1 MTKMTYHHALPA
13 GHRIEEFE
21 LKSVLGAGGFGV
33 TYRGFDHQFHRE
45 VAIKEFL
52 PSEVAMRRPN
62 GASVTPRSDEENE
75 NYQHGLARFLDEAR
89 LLAKFD
95 DPYIVRV
102 HRYMEA
108 NGTAYL
114 VMEYREGESLAQL
127 LARRKQPLE
136 EEEARRIL
144 FEVLQGL
151 QAVHEHDYLHRDIK
165 PSNIYLRRDGPSML
179 IDFGAARYAIGEHSH
194 SLLGMMTPG
203 YAPYEQYSFT
213 SKQGPFTDI
222 YATGATLYRC
232 LTQRAPVD
240 AAERIAA
247 VTENREDPYI
257 PTIQAAAGRYSD
269 ALLAVIDWM
278 LQLRAS
284 DRPQTVDEV
293 LDVLGDKP
301 TLPRSRRPV
310 AATALEETV
319 KLPLSSTLNVIRVQ
333 PGQPGWVGDWFRRE
347 FQAVA
352 LQLSGNPR
360 MRRLLT
366 QFKDIRE
373 RSYTNTTRWILA
385 TAQSLS
391 VRWQRFDTSPR
402 ARAFAALVGI
412 LFALLLLAYKL
423 TSWQQLPAGT
433 AQAASNTLPPASV
446 VIIPAGTGVIGNMAV
461 DDDDDPLYPQT
472 LRIAQP
478 FALGRQ
484 EVTFDEYDRFSTAT
498 RRRKAPNVAGWERG
512 NRPVINVTWQDA
524 SDYAAWLSQQ
534 TGKRYRLPS
543 EAEWEYAARG
553 GRRTNYWWG
562 STIGDGN
569 ANCKACGSPWDGKQ
583 TAPVGS
589 FVLNPFGLQ
598 DTAGNVAEWTCTI
611 ASGINTPLSAPCA
624 DSADPRRRSVRGGSW
639 NSPAYSLA
647 SWARASEK
655 PDTRSPEIGFRL
667 LEELT
672 PEEVPEKTPEKK
684 PAEPAS

>member
-1 MTKMTYHHALPA
+1 MTSTIYHHALPA
-13 GHRIEEFE
+13 GQRIEEFE

-62 GASVTPRSDEENE
+62 GATVTPRSEEENE

-102 HRYMEA
+102 HRYLQA

-151 QAVHEHDYLHRDIK
+151 RAVHAHDYLHRDIK
-165 PSNIYLRRDGPSML
+165 PSNIYLRRDGPCML

-278 LQLRAS
+278 LQLRVT

-301 TLPRSRRPV
+301 TLPRSRRLV
-310 AATALEETV
+310 AANALEETV
-319 KLPLSSTLNVIRVQ
+319 KLPLTSSLSAIQVV
-333 PGQPGWVGDWFRRE
+333 PGRPGWVSDWFRRE
-347 FQAVA
+347 FQTVA
-352 LQLSGNPR
+352 LHLFANPR
-360 MRRLLT
+360 MRRLFNR
-366 QFKDIRE
+366 FKEIRE
-373 RSYTNTTRWILA
+373 RCYASTTRWILA
-385 TAQSLS
+385 TAQSVS
-391 VRWQRFDTSPR
+391 VYWQRFDASPR
-402 ARAFAALVGI
+402 ARALTALAGI
-412 LFALLLLAYKL
+412 LFALLLLSYKL
-423 TSWQQLPAGT
+423 TPWQQVQAGT
-433 AQAASNTLPPASV
+433 APTAINTVLPATV
-446 VIIPAGTGVIGNMAV
+446 VIIPAGTGLIGNMAV

-472 LRIAQP
+472 LRISQP
-478 FALGRQ
+478 FALSRQ

-498 RRRKAPNVAGWERG
+498 RRRIAPDAGWGRG
-512 NRPVINVTWQDA
+512 NRPVINVSWQDA
-524 SDYAAWLSQQ
+524 NDYAVWLSQQ
-534 TGKRYRLPS
+534 TGRRYRLPS

-553 GRRTNYWWG
+553 GRRTNYAWG
-562 STIGDGN
+562 QAIGSGN
-569 ANCKACGSPWDGKQ
+569 ANCKACGSPWDNRQ
-583 TAPVGS
+583 TAPAGS
-589 FVLNPFGLQ
+589 FGLNAFGLQ
-598 DTAGNVAEWTCTI
+598 DMAGNVAEWTCTI
-611 ASGINTPLSAPCA
+611 AAGINTPLSAPCA

-639 NSPAYSLA
+639 NSPPYVLA

-667 LEELT
+667 LEELA
-672 PEEVPEKTPEKK
+672 PEKKPEKTPPK
-684 PAEPAS
+684 PAS

>member
-1 MTKMTYHHALPA
+1 MATTTYHHALPA
-13 GHRIEEFE
+13 GQRIEEFE

-45 VAIKEFL
+45 VAVKEFL

-62 GASVTPRSDEENE
+62 GATVTPRSDEENE
-75 NYQHGLARFLDEAR
+75 NYQNGLARFLDEAR

-102 HRYMEA
+102 HRYLQA

-136 EEEARRIL
+136 EEESRRIL

-151 QAVHEHDYLHRDIK
+151 QAVHAHDYLHRDIK

-194 SLLGMMTPG
+194 SLMGMMTPG

-278 LQLRAS
+278 LQLRAV

-301 TLPRSRRPV
+301 TLPRSRRPT
-310 AATALEETV
+310 AASALDETV
-319 KLPLSSTLNVIRVQ
+319 KLPLTHSIGTVRVE

-347 FQAVA
+347 FRMVTQ
-352 LQLSGNPR
+352 QLFGGPR
-360 MRRLLT
+360 MRRLHSQLT
-366 QFKDIRE
+366 ETRQRF
-373 RSYTNTTRWILA
+373 YANTTRWILG
-385 TAQSLS
+385 TAQSLA
-391 VRWQRFDTSPR
+391 VRWQRFETSLR
-402 ARAFAALVGI
+402 ARALTGLAGI
-412 LFALLLLAYKL
+412 LLALLLLSYQL
-423 TSWQQLPAGT
+423 TPWQQLQAG
-433 AQAASNTLPPASV
+433 AVQAAVSIVPPAAV
-446 VIIPAGTGVIGNMAV
+446 VVIPAGTGVIGNLAV

-472 LRIAQP
+472 LRLTQP

-484 EVTFDEYDRFSTAT
+484 EVSFDEYDRFSTET
-498 RRRKAPNVAGWERG
+498 RRRKAADGGWGRG
-512 NRPVINVTWQDA
+512 SRPVINVSWQDA
-524 SDYAAWLSQQ
+524 SEYAAWLSQK
-534 TGKRYRLPS
+534 TGRRYRLPS
-543 EAEWEYAARG
+543 EAEWEYAARA
-553 GRRTNYWWG
+553 GRRTNYGWG
-562 STIGDGN
+562 QAIGNGN
-569 ANCKACGSPWDGKQ
+569 ANCKTCGSPWDGRQ

-598 DTAGNVAEWTCTI
+598 DMAGNVAEWTCTI
-611 ASGINTPLSAPCA
+611 AAGISTPLSAACA
-624 DSADPRRRSVRGGSW
+624 DSADTRRRSVRGGSW
-639 NSPAYSLA
+639 NSPAYALA
-647 SWARASEK
+647 GWARASEK
-655 PDTRSPEIGFRL
+655 PETRSPEIGFRL
-667 LEELT
+667 LEEL
-672 PEEVPEKTPEKK
+672 
-684 PAEPAS
+684 PAEQTPHS